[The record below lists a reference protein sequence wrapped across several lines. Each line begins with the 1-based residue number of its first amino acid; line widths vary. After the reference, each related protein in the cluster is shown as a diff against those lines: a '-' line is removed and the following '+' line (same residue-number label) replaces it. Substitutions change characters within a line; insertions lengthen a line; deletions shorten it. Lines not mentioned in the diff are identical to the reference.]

1 MTQVAASIPAGAP
14 APVAGAY
21 QCTALGCTASFV
33 ASLAG
38 APLPTAHHAGAAWRL
53 ANVPGSVPLAGT
65 PSEARPPPPS
75 PAPPSPIPPAAPKAG
90 SAPTP
95 SPASRAGEKQS
106 RPGAPRK
113 PS

>member
-1 MTQVAASIPAGAP
+1 MTHVAASIPAGAP

-53 ANVPGSVPLAGT
+53 ASVPGSAPRAGK
-65 PSEARPPPPS
+65 PAEALPPPSS
-75 PAPPSPIPPAAPKAG
+75 PAPPSPISPAAPKAG
-90 SAPTP
+90 SAPTS
-95 SPASRAGEKQS
+95 SPAPRAGEKRP
-106 RPGAPRK
+106 RPGGPRK